1 MRRVL
6 PLLAILAGCTVA
18 EPLPVYDLPP
28 PRTAAERELDLKR
41 NLREGRTWEEQEQ
54 LMKDVKGA
62 FGQPSDADSL
72 GPKTKASPAR

>member
-6 PLLAILAGCTVA
+6 PLLVALAGCTVA
-18 EPLPVYDLPP
+18 EPLPVYELPP
-28 PRTAAERELDLKR
+28 PATAQEREADLKR
-41 NLREGRTWEEQEQ
+41 NLRDGRTWDEQDQ

-72 GPKTKASPAR
+72 GPKTKAGPR